1 MIEKN
6 TNKDEEI
13 KIEVLESNNGDT
25 KNGVDGYES
34 EDSQSEDIPFE
45 EMTKSQLI
53 EKIGEIKK
61 DLEKNY
67 DLYVRSQADLDNMKK
82 RFQKEKE
89 GLIKFANDSLI
100 KQLLPVVDSL
110 EKALAHSEENAS
122 ADAIREGIE
131 LTKKE
136 LANTLKNA
144 GVEEIEAL
152 GMPFDPNLHDAM
164 YEQEDD
170 SVEPG
175 TVLEE
180 LQKGY
185 LLHKRLLRPSRA
197 TSPERP
203 FLLPLNQ

>member
-6 TNKDEEI
+6 ANKDGEV
-13 KIEVLESNNGDT
+13 KIEVLETDNEDINGAE
-25 KNGVDGYES
+25 GYDKG
-34 EDSQSEDIPFE
+34 DSQNEDASFE

-61 DLEKNY
+61 NSEKNY
-67 DLYVRSQADLDNMKK
+67 DLYLRSQADLDNMKK
-82 RFQKEKE
+82 RFQKEKD
-89 GLIKFANDSLI
+89 GLIKFANDSLV
-100 KQLLPVVDSL
+100 KQLLPVADSL
-110 EKALAHSEENAS
+110 EKALAHSEESAS

-131 LTKKE
+131 LTNKE
-136 LANTLKNA
+136 LANTLKNI

-152 GMPFDPNLHDAM
+152 GKPFDPNLHDAM

-185 LLHKRLLRPSRA
+185 LLNKRLLRPSRVA
-197 TSPERP
+197 VSKGKIE
-203 FLLPLNQ
+203 N

>member
-6 TNKDEEI
+6 ANNDEEV
-13 KIEVLESNNGDT
+13 KIEALDTSNEVIKGADEYD
-25 KNGVDGYES
+25 K
-34 EDSQSEDIPFE
+34 EDSQAEDVPLE
-45 EMTKSQLI
+45 KMTKSQLI
-53 EKIGEIKK
+53 ERIGELNKNS
-61 DLEKNY
+61 EKNY
-67 DLYVRSQADLDNMKK
+67 DLYIRSQADLDNMKK

-89 GLIKFANDSLI
+89 GLIKFSNDSLI

-110 EKALAHSEENAS
+110 EKALAHSEEDVS

-131 LTKKE
+131 LTRKE

-152 GMPFDPNLHDAM
+152 GKPFDPNLHDAM

-175 TVLEE
+175 IVLEE

-185 LLHKRLLRPSRA
+185 LLHKRLLRPSMVA
-197 TSPERP
+197 VSKDKD
-203 FLLPLNQ
+203 